1 MCNDIEGIFINWEW
15 DEPSQSCLT
24 EDSILAKQFE
34 TFRETLQ
41 IPKSVLHNGIAF
53 VSTPKSLILE
63 MIQLMESLGFNYIEN
78 IVVCQ
83 MKKPTQEMI
92 EKAGIQHNL
101 NNELENSDKE
111 NITNN
116 GQGGL
121 LGKRVQPCIT
131 NFFGMA
137 AKPPAVVKKIPF
149 QSNPNLTQVTVTGD
163 LLGSK
168 ADKDSDVSK
177 ENLFPV
183 NGKIDFARLKKLQ
196 VDDAFMNNSSIYLQN
211 TKKTFLM
218 FRKFHPKLP
227 LELRHQRNPDA
238 FFDIF
243 YEGLVNGMDD
253 KGKERLYKL
262 IETLLPKAINST
274 KGPRLLEINGSK
286 PRNGWITICKNHN

>member
-218 FRKFHPKLP
+218 FRKVQVF
-227 LELRHQRNPDA
+227 
-238 FFDIF
+238 
-243 YEGLVNGMDD
+243 LV
-253 KGKERLYKL
+253 
-262 IETLLPKAINST
+262 
-274 KGPRLLEINGSK
+274 
-286 PRNGWITICKNHN
+286 